1 MSVVTTL
8 VAPAVMSFRETCT
21 LGLAAPPPPA
31 PTTYARPPPPRL
43 FPGPKGD
50 PPAACAFARTGRR
63 LRETNSVHAANKP
76 SISLQPFRRGFGDN
90 LFQRIPGF
98 VPAFVN
104 GMLPSTIHISV
115 PKFAISILFSPKT
128 IRPPLSHQS

>member
-1 MSVVTTL
+1 MSVVTPL

-21 LGLAAPPPPA
+21 LGIAAPASFVTVPES
-31 PTTYARPPPPRL
+31 
-43 FPGPKGD
+43 D

-90 LFQRIPGF
+90 LFQRLPGF